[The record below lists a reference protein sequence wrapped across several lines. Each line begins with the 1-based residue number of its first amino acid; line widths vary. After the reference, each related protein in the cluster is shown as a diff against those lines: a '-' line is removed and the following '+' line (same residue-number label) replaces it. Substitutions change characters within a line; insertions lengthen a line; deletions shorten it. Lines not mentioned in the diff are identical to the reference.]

1 MGSEVASSR
10 ASSALSS
17 RFSHLIGG
25 RGSRDRRGRLSL
37 AHLVSRLRMAEKA
50 PGLIS
55 ERSRATQPGPTA
67 SCNNTGDSR
76 REINEEY
83 FQDTEVKEI

>member
-1 MGSEVASSR
+1 MVDAGHVITVAGSDWWLV
-10 ASSALSS
+10 
-17 RFSHLIGG
+17 
-25 RGSRDRRGRLSL
+25 

-67 SCNNTGDSR
+67 SCNNTGDRR
-76 REINEEY
+76 REKLAINEEY
-83 FQDTEVKEI
+83 LRGSFPRYVRSIRDE